1 MHIIESILSQ
11 EELPDFYEE
20 NLNAIAEI
28 LQFIFESDYPHFPS
42 VPLELIKCRHKAVR
56 LIHLYQ
62 FKFAEYF
69 ANFSQFFF

>member
-20 NLNAIAEI
+20 NLGTIAGI
-28 LQFIFESDYPHFPS
+28 LQFIFEVDYGHLSKAPA
-42 VPLELIKCRHKAVR
+42 ELVKCRHKAVR

-69 ANFSQFFF
+69 LNYS